1 MFHFDS
7 LTDFSRK
14 SREHLFTPEQVAR
27 KLCKKGITASRKAA
41 KCPTEPIDY
50 PVDFVVT
57 WVDSSD
63 LDWLSKK
70 EAYFSELHPNDKK
83 NNSSCRYREWNLFRY
98 WFRAVEKYA
107 PWVRYVWLVTCGHTP
122 EWLNLDHPKLKVV
135 RHDEFI
141 PTEYL
146 PTFNTECIEL
156 NLWRI
161 AGLSEHFVYFNDDFY
176 LFNTVSKED
185 FFTGDLPNLCAVA
198 MPLSPHDHMTA
209 YEHSILN
216 VIGLFNTSFKIRK
229 IMYEAPEKW
238 FYYGY
243 DEQNRFNR
251 ITYTLANLYG
261 MYNPHLPLSM
271 RRSSMEQCY
280 NSFTDSF
287 HRTCLN
293 KFRSMED
300 IINQVFFIWE
310 MLHNTFEPV
319 APDHY
324 GKYFDCRR
332 NNLDEIIEAFSARK
346 RYKTIC
352 LNDNELLLD
361 EDYEYV
367 RDTVVGL
374 MDQRL
379 PYKSTFEVL

>member
-1 MFHFDS
+1 MFHADNFS
-7 LTDFSRK
+7 DFFRK
-14 SREHLFTPEQVAR
+14 SCEHLFTAEKVADV
-27 KLCKKGITASRKAA
+27 LCKKGMTASRKAS
-41 KCPTEPIDY
+41 KQPRPTIDY

-57 WVDSSD
+57 WVDSTD
-63 LDWLSKK
+63 TEWLSEK
-70 EAYFSELHPNDKK
+70 EKYYSQLKQNDKN
-83 NNSSCRYREWNLFRY
+83 NNSSCRYREWDFFCY

-107 PWVRYVWLVTCGHTP
+107 PWVRYVWFVTCGHTP
-122 EWLNLDHPKLKVV
+122 EWLNLSNPKLKIMK
-135 RHDEFI
+135 HEEFI
-141 PTEYL
+141 PSEYL
-146 PTFNTECIEL
+146 PTFSTRCIEL

-161 AGLSEHFVYFNDDFY
+161 PGLSEHFVYFNDDFY
-176 LFNTVSKED
+176 LFSEVSKED

-198 MPLSPHDHMTA
+198 KPLTPHDHMTA

-216 VIGLFNTSFKIRK
+216 VIGLFNASFKIRK

-238 FYYGY
+238 FYYEYG
-243 DEQNRFNR
+243 EQNRFNR
-251 ITYTLANLYG
+251 ITYNLANLYG

-271 RRSSMEQCY
+271 RKSSMEQCH
-280 NSFTDSF
+280 NAFSDSF

-310 MLHNTFEPV
+310 MIHNTFEPV

-332 NNLDEIIEAFSARK
+332 DKLDEIVEAFSDRK

-367 RDTVVGL
+367 RDTVVNL

-379 PYKSTFEVL
+379 SDQSDFEI